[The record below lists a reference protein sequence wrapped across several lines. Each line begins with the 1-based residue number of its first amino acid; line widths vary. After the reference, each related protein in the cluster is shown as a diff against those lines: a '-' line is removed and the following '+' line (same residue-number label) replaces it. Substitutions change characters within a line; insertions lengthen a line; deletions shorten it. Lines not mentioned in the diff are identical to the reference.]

1 MFDFVKDFFFYLL
14 VMAGVTYLVRMLPF
28 VLVRGKIKSRF
39 VRSFLH
45 YVPYSVLSVMT
56 IPAIF
61 FSTGSFVSAVIGTL
75 VAVILSYFGKSLLTV
90 AASASGAVLLCEIV
104 VRYII

>member
-39 VRSFLH
+39 LRSFLH

-61 FSTGSFVSAVIGTL
+61 FSTRSIISALIGTF
-75 VAVILSYFGKSLLTV
+75 VAVVLSYFGRSLLTV

-104 VRYII
+104 MTYII

>member
-1 MFDFVKDFFFYLL
+1 MFDFVKDFFLYLL

-28 VLVRGKIKSRF
+28 VLVRGKIKSHF

-61 FSTGSFVSAVIGTL
+61 FSTGSIISAVTGTL
-75 VAVILSYFGKSLLTV
+75 VAVLLSYFGKSLLTV
-90 AASASGAVLLCEIV
+90 AASASGAVLLCEIITT
-104 VRYII
+104 YLI